1 MLTRLS
7 CMVAMAMVL
16 LPIEGLSYRAQA
28 DMPPVAAAYH
38 GGGTWLGLGI
48 VTEPGAAGLIFMGVL
63 WFLVRRYGMRC
74 HGSAGAD

>member
-28 DMPPVAAAYH
+28 DIPPVASAYH

-48 VTEPGAAGLIFMGVL
+48 VTEPGAAGLIFRGVL
-63 WFLVRRYGMRC
+63 WFLVRYYGMRC
-74 HGSAGAD
+74 RRAAGAN